1 MEEIP
6 KQPSSITMISY
17 TITNDKR
24 EPTKDFEIIPK
35 KKYRI
40 GRSKKEADLVLNE
53 KLLSRKHAEL
63 IYFDSKTIM
72 VKDLESRNGTYI
84 DKERIS
90 PLKETFFTSKHILS
104 FGSTNNEIVFFDKN
118 QQGKEIIESDYEK
131 NKEKENNYE
140 ADNSKN
146 KQNIEE
152 EINTTLRKSYDK
164 NIYNEKNKET
174 YNGPKSTDNNY
185 EKEREKEKEK
195 EKEKESYQKKERY
208 EENDSKY
215 KQRSNSGSQIKN
227 SRQIYRERNIE
238 KSLSNRETYNNKNR
252 KDDSFN
258 NKKMKSYDRN
268 DEYNYSNGERR
279 SKLYSNKSRSI
290 SKERE
295 YRSRSRS
302 RETFQRRKES
312 KRENYINPINREYR
326 NYNYEKIRKREFE
339 IGTDKGDQYREEEM
353 RRKDERDREE
363 YEYMRRKNEMDRYR
377 DREEDEESMR
387 RKEFG
392 RKEMLDQDN
401 EEELN
406 YSMKIRA
413 MNKKDDK
420 SEYNDD
426 RIRDDYKST
435 YDRITLNPEK
445 IETLF
450 SNKDNKNGSC
460 EGFIRC
466 YVSGYMNLNIK
477 SLEYIKKLNKK

>member
-1 MEEIP
+1 
-6 KQPSSITMISY
+6 
-17 TITNDKR
+17 
-24 EPTKDFEIIPK
+24 
-35 KKYRI
+35 
-40 GRSKKEADLVLNE
+40 
-53 KLLSRKHAEL
+53 
-63 IYFDSKTIM
+63 
-72 VKDLESRNGTYI
+72 
-84 DKERIS
+84 
-90 PLKETFFTSKHILS
+90 
-104 FGSTNNEIVFFDKN
+104 
-118 QQGKEIIESDYEK
+118 
-131 NKEKENNYE
+131 
-140 ADNSKN
+140 
-146 KQNIEE
+146 
-152 EINTTLRKSYDK
+152 
-164 NIYNEKNKET
+164 
-174 YNGPKSTDNNY
+174 
-185 EKEREKEKEK
+185 
-195 EKEKESYQKKERY
+195 
-208 EENDSKY
+208 
-215 KQRSNSGSQIKN
+215 
-227 SRQIYRERNIE
+227 
-238 KSLSNRETYNNKNR
+238 
-252 KDDSFN
+252 
-258 NKKMKSYDRN
+258 MKSYDRN

-377 DREEDEESMR
+377 DREEDEENMR

-460 EGFIRC
+460 EGFIR
-466 YVSGYMNLNIK
+466 
-477 SLEYIKKLNKK
+477 